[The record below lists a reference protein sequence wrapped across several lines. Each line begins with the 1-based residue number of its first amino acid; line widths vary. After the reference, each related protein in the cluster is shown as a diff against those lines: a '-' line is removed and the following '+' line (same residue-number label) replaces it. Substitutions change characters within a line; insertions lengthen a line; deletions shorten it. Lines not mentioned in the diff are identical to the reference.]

1 MLTADEGG
9 YQDGLLARL
18 GVLED
23 GEDGAPRGR
32 SQVDALA
39 VPLKKQSA
47 ADERPRV
54 EGCRVDRGEH
64 EVPETTHADI
74 GEV

>member
-1 MLTADEGG
+1 MTSSRRGNAEEDGVLTADEGG
-9 YQDGLLARL
+9 SQDGLHARL

-32 SQVDALA
+32 SQVDALD

-47 ADERPRV
+47 ADERP
-54 EGCRVDRGEH
+54 H
-64 EVPETTHADI
+64 I
-74 GEV
+74 